1 MVQVIHR
8 QEKYLYKYM
17 PYYNDDSI
25 NLNLLFLH
33 IPKTGG
39 TSVEQYFS
47 NKFNIPLNTKSLWG
61 NIPEYR
67 VSMQHLTHK
76 TIIKHKTILEIDTT
90 NLSCITIV
98 RNPYERLISDLFYL
112 KKIKINDSQNKVYD
126 VIFKN
131 YLYQKSGNN
140 FDNHT
145 VPQHLFIIDENNKII
160 PKLIIL
166 RTETLNNDMHKLGY
180 TDFNLKK
187 NANSSSNINYY
198 DYLNNNSINL
208 INNIYHNDFILFN
221 YTKLNIARRN
231 MPMILI

>member
-1 MVQVIHR
+1 
-8 QEKYLYKYM
+8 M

-25 NLNLLFLH
+25 NLNFLFLH

-47 NKFNIPLNTKSLWG
+47 NKFNIPLNKKTLWG
-61 NIPEYR
+61 NTPGYR
-67 VSMQHLTHK
+67 VSMQHFTYK
-76 TIIKHKTILEIDTT
+76 AIIKHKTILEIDTDT
-90 NLSCITIV
+90 TKLSCITIV

-126 VIFKN
+126 VILKN
-131 YLYQKSGNN
+131 YLYQKSVNY

-180 TDFNLKK
+180 TDFNLKE
-187 NANSSSNINYY
+187 NANSSNINYY

-221 YTKLNIARRN
+221 YKKINIARRN
-231 MPMILI
+231 VSMILQGFKPIDHIRTSK

>member
-1 MVQVIHR
+1 
-8 QEKYLYKYM
+8 
-17 PYYNDDSI
+17 
-25 NLNLLFLH
+25 
-33 IPKTGG
+33 
-39 TSVEQYFS
+39 
-47 NKFNIPLNTKSLWG
+47 
-61 NIPEYR
+61 
-67 VSMQHLTHK
+67 MQHLTYK
-76 TIIKHKTILEIDTT
+76 TIINYKTILEIDTT

-126 VIFKN
+126 VILKD
-131 YLYQKSGNN
+131 YLHQTL
-140 FDNHT
+140 DNHT

-160 PKLIIL
+160 PNLIIL

-180 TDFNLKK
+180 TDFNLKH
-187 NANSSSNINYY
+187 NANSSNINYY
-198 DYLNNNSINL
+198 DYLNSNSINL